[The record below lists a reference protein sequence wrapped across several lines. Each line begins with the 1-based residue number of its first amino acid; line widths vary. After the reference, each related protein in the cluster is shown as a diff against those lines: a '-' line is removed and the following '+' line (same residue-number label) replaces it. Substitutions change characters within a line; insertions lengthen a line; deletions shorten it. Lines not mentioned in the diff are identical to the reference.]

1 MTKKRKAMNEKVY
14 ATLKSA
20 DTEDWVDYHIVRPFS
35 YYWAVFFAKLGI
47 HPNTVTIASMII
59 GAASAFFFAHGCFHY
74 EGGTGLL
81 YNLLAFLLLFI
92 ADILDNTDGQLARM
106 TNKRSALGRILD
118 GMAGYAWYV
127 PIYIALVYRF
137 YVHHDIEFSLLGLSD
152 TTTTVTIATII
163 VFVMATISGLLG
175 IAPQQRIADYYI
187 QAHLFFLKG
196 EKGSELD
203 NVARQKELLDQ
214 IPEKGHFWQRLV
226 QRSYVDYT
234 YQQERVTPQFQRLL
248 SALRKRYGDTAN
260 FPESVREEFCRYSKP
275 TLNYVFML
283 IFNFR
288 TSYLL
293 LFCLLDI
300 PVATFFFEAIVVTLI
315 MRYTIRRHEAF
326 CSRMADEIEKS

>member
-1 MTKKRKAMNEKVY
+1 MNEKVY

-35 YYWAVFFAKLGI
+35 YYWACFFAKLGI

-59 GAASAFFFAHGCFHY
+59 GAASAFFFAHGCFYY
-74 EGGTGLL
+74 EGKWGLF
-81 YNLLAFLLLFI
+81 YNLIAILLLFI

-106 TNKRSALGRILD
+106 TGKKSALGRILD
-118 GMAGYAWYV
+118 GLAGYAWYG

-137 YVHHDIEFSLLGLSD
+137 YVHHDIEFNLLGLSD
-152 TTTTVTIATII
+152 TATTVTIATIV
-163 VFVMATISGLLG
+163 VFILATVSGLVG

-187 QAHLFFLKG
+187 QTHLFFLKG

-203 NVARQKELLDQ
+203 NVKRQQELYDQ
-214 IPEKGHFWQRLV
+214 IPAKGHFWQRLI

-234 YQQERVTPQFQRLL
+234 YQQERVTPQFQRLM
-248 SALRKRYGDTAN
+248 ARLRERYGDTAN

-275 TLNYVFML
+275 TLNYVFL
-283 IFNFR
+283 LVFNFR
-288 TSYLL
+288 TSYQF

-300 PVATFFFEAIVVTLI
+300 PVAIFIFEIIVVNLI
-315 MRYTIRRHEAF
+315 ARYTIRRHEAF
-326 CSRMADEIEKS
+326 CSRIADSIE

>member
-1 MTKKRKAMNEKVY
+1 MNEKVY

-35 YYWAVFFAKLGI
+35 YYWACFFAKLGI

-59 GAASAFFFAHGCFHY
+59 GAASAFFFAHGCFYY
-74 EGGTGLL
+74 EGKWGLF
-81 YNLLAFLLLFI
+81 YNLIAILLLFI

-106 TNKRSALGRILD
+106 TGKKSALGRILD
-118 GMAGYAWYV
+118 GLAGYAWYG

-137 YVHHDIEFSLLGLSD
+137 YVHHDIEFNLLGLSD
-152 TTTTVTIATII
+152 TATTVTIATIA
-163 VFVMATISGLLG
+163 VFILATVSGLVG

-203 NVARQKELLDQ
+203 NVKRQQELYDQ
-214 IPEKGHFWQRLV
+214 IPAKGHFWQRLI

-234 YQQERVTPQFQRLL
+234 YQQERVTPQFQRLM
-248 SALRKRYGDTAN
+248 ARLRERYGDTAN

-275 TLNYVFML
+275 TLNYVFL
-283 IFNFR
+283 LVFNFR
-288 TSYLL
+288 TSYQL

-300 PVATFFFEAIVVTLI
+300 PVAIFIFEIIVVNLI
-315 MRYTIRRHEAF
+315 ARYTIRRHEAF
-326 CSRMADEIEKS
+326 CSRIADSIE

>member
-1 MTKKRKAMNEKVY
+1 MNEKVY

-35 YYWAVFFAKLGI
+35 YYWAVLFAKLGI
-47 HPNTVTIASMII
+47 HPNMVTIASMII
-59 GAASAFFFAHGCFHY
+59 GAASAFFFAHGCFYY
-74 EGGTGLL
+74 ERGMGLL
-81 YNLLAFLLLFI
+81 YNLIAFFLLFI

-106 TNKRSALGRILD
+106 TGKKSPLGRILD
-118 GMAGYAWYV
+118 GLAGYTWYG

-137 YVHHDIEFSLLGLSD
+137 YVHHDIEFSLLGLND
-152 TTTTVTIATII
+152 TTMTVTIATII
-163 VFVMATISGLLG
+163 VFILAGISGLAG

-203 NVARQKELLDQ
+203 NVVRQKELYDQ
-214 IPEKGHFWQRLV
+214 IPAKGHFWQRLV

-234 YQQERVTPQFQRLL
+234 YRQERVTPQFQRLL
-248 SALRKRYGDTAN
+248 AALRKRYGDTAS
-260 FPESVREEFCRYSKP
+260 FPQSVREEFCRYSKA

-300 PVATFFFEAIVVTLI
+300 PVATFLFESVIVTLI

-326 CSRMADEIEKS
+326 CSRMADEAEKL